1 MKNKN
6 QKIKY
11 KKQKKIE
18 KIINTKITN
27 KIMKKK

>member
-1 MKNKN
+1 MKNKK
-6 QKIKY
+6 QKMKY

-18 KIINTKITN
+18 KIINAKITN